1 MNTGLIIWIRL
12 FVYAQRKEELAH
24 RMDKLDYLDD
34 AAMNMAEVMGTT
46 GMYKEA
52 LELLGQIDKKTLPD
66 YLYGYYYHLYRTIY
80 GLMGDYAVT
89 EKVKKEYY
97 RMTDLYR
104 DSLLQVNA
112 SDSLGHVLVM
122 ADKCIVHAQY
132 DEAIRMLMEYYN
144 KPSLDDH
151 SKAMLT
157 YTLSEGTVER
167 RQTRAKTLPGPFGYC
182 DLKSAV
188 KEYVSLRKL
197 ASLVYDE
204 GDIDR
209 AYNYLKCSLEDA
221 TLCNAR
227 LRTLEISQVFPI
239 ID

>member
-1 MNTGLIIWIRL
+1 MNRDVYKRQ
-12 FVYAQRKEELAH
+12 VYAQRKEELAH

-52 LELLGQIDKKTLPD
+52 LELLGQINKKTLPD

-89 EKVKKEYY
+89 EKAKKEYY

-132 DEAIRMLMEYYN
+132 DEAIRMPVSYTH
-144 KPSLDDH
+144 LDVY
-151 SKAMLT
+151 K
-157 YTLSEGTVER
+157 
-167 RQTRAKTLPGPFGYC
+167 RQLYAGMGQ
-182 DLKSAV
+182 DS
-188 KEYVSLRKL
+188 
-197 ASLVYDE
+197 
-204 GDIDR
+204 
-209 AYNYLKCSLEDA
+209 
-221 TLCNAR
+221 
-227 LRTLEISQVFPI
+227 
-239 ID
+239 